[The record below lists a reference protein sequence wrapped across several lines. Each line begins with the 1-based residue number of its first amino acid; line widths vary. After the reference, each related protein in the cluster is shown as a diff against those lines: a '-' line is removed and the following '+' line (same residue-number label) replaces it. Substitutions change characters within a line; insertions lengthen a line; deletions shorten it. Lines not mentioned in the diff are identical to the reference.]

1 MNYISNG
8 KANMNITAAETPDA
22 YEKKK
27 EKKVGWFTRWFDR
40 KCRESWERANEGNI
54 PSVYIDSPK
63 QARLDSNGLNL
74 CIYGADGGTVLEF
87 RHYDHK
93 TDRHSNS
100 LHVIS
105 QTDNFEERVAQAITM
120 EMLRKGLSN

>member
-1 MNYISNG
+1 MYISGSNG
-8 KANMNITAAETPDA
+8 SAAGIAVEA
-22 YEKKK
+22 KRSREERK
-27 EKKVGWFTRWFDR
+27 EKQVGWFTRWFDR